1 MEPEVLKL
9 QNVIIEAEQREYEV
23 RRQLELL
30 ENELA
35 DRQESLTACEA
46 KIQELAVKN
55 AELVEQLEKKT
66 ELETLSNVSNTFVS
80 YYKLLGLVVAV
91 IRVS

>member
-1 MEPEVLKL
+1 M

-30 ENELA
+30 ENDLA

-80 YYKLLGLVVAV
+80 YYKLLGLVVAI
-91 IRVS
+91 IRVL

>member
-1 MEPEVLKL
+1 M

-30 ENELA
+30 ENDLA

-91 IRVS
+91 IRVL

>member
-1 MEPEVLKL
+1 M
-9 QNVIIEAEQREYEV
+9 QNVIIEAEQREYEAQ
-23 RRQLELL
+23 RQLELL

-55 AELVEQLEKKT
+55 AELVEQLEKKKAF
-66 ELETLSNVSNTFVS
+66 ETLSTVSNTFVS
-80 YYKLLGLVVAV
+80 SYMLLGLVVRAV
-91 IRVS
+91 IRVL

>member
-1 MEPEVLKL
+1 M

-55 AELVEQLEKKT
+55 AELVEQLEKKS

-91 IRVS
+91 IRVL

>member
-1 MEPEVLKL
+1 MLKL

-91 IRVS
+91 IRVL

>member
-1 MEPEVLKL
+1 M

-80 YYKLLGLVVAV
+80 YYKLLGLVLAV
-91 IRVS
+91 IRVL

>member
-1 MEPEVLKL
+1 M

-80 YYKLLGLVVAV
+80 YYKLLGLV
-91 IRVS
+91 

>member
-1 MEPEVLKL
+1 MLKL

-30 ENELA
+30 ENDLA

-66 ELETLSNVSNTFVS
+66 ELETLSNVSNTSVS

-91 IRVS
+91 IRVL

>member
-1 MEPEVLKL
+1 M
-9 QNVIIEAEQREYEV
+9 QNVIIEAEQREYEA

-55 AELVEQLEKKT
+55 AELVEQLEKKKAF
-66 ELETLSNVSNTFVS
+66 ETLSTVSNTFVS
-80 YYKLLGLVVAV
+80 SYMLLGLVVRAV
-91 IRVS
+91 IRVL

>member
-1 MEPEVLKL
+1 MLKL

>member
-1 MEPEVLKL
+1 M
-9 QNVIIEAEQREYEV
+9 QNVIIEAEQREYET

-66 ELETLSNVSNTFVS
+66 EFETLSNVSYTFVS

-91 IRVS
+91 IRIL